1 MSRRTERIAEAI
13 RRISSEILQS
23 ELRDPRTDGFITITK
38 VEVTPDLRFAKIF
51 YSVLGNEKKKKL
63 VAAGLKSARSFV
75 KKKIANE
82 LKLRYATDIAF
93 KVDERAEYRE
103 RIDMVLN
110 KIHDEE
116 ENERDKGNSKSDKK
130 E

>member
-116 ENERDKGNSKSDKK
+116 ENERDKKDSKSDKK
-130 E
+130 